1 MLVMVPNGMDRV
13 GASLILA
20 CLVSLLATPARSQDL
35 PVFDAHI
42 HYSQPD
48 WSSYSPDAILAL
60 FDRTGVRWAIVSS
73 TPDDGTLRL
82 YEKAPGRI
90 VPVLRPY
97 RTREDMGTWTTD
109 ASIVLYVRERLKRGI
124 YKGLGEFHLSA
135 AQATDPVVKDL
146 AALAVQ
152 HGLFLYAHT
161 DAAGIEEL
169 LRLYPQV
176 RWLWAHAGLGEPFEV
191 VARVADRNFA
201 LMIELSLKS
210 EVAANGKLDPRWKD
224 LFLRHPDR
232 FMVGT
237 DTWVTSQWD
246 RFAQIQTGLRAWLG
260 QLPRDVAENLAYRN
274 AQKFVGLP

>member
-1 MLVMVPNGMDRV
+1 MSRL
-13 GASLILA
+13 GAALILA
-20 CLVSLLATPARSQDL
+20 CVVGLLAAPARAQDL

-48 WSSYSPDAILAL
+48 WSPYPPDAILAL
-60 FDRTGVRWAIVSS
+60 FDKTGVRWAMVSS

-82 YEKAPGRI
+82 YEKAPDRI

-97 RTREDMGTWTTD
+97 RTRADMGTWTTD
-109 ASIVLYVRERLKRGI
+109 ASIVPYVRERLARGV

-135 AQATDPVVKDL
+135 GQAADPVVREF
-146 AALAVQ
+146 AALGVE

-169 LRLYPQV
+169 LRLYPKV
-176 RWLWAHAGLGEPFEV
+176 RWLWAHAGLGEPFETVAGV
-191 VARVADRNFA
+191 VDRNPT
-201 LMIELSLKS
+201 LMSELSLKS
-210 EVAANGKLDPRWKD
+210 EVAAGGTIDPRWKA
-224 LFLRHPDR
+224 LFLRHPER

-246 RFAQIQTGLRAWLG
+246 RFAQIQTGLRAWLV
-260 QLPRDVAENLAYRN
+260 QLPRDVAEKLAYRN
-274 AQKFVGLP
+274 AGKFVGLP

>member
-1 MLVMVPNGMDRV
+1 MVRV
-13 GASLILA
+13 GASLVLA
-20 CLVSLLATPARSQDL
+20 CLVGLLATSSRAQDL

-60 FDRTGVRWAIVSS
+60 FDKTGVRWAIVSS

-90 VPVLRPY
+90 APVLRPY
-97 RTREDMGTWTTD
+97 RTRADMGTWTTD
-109 ASIVLYVRERLKRGI
+109 ASIVPYVQERLKRGV

-135 AQATDPVVKDL
+135 AQAGDPVVKEL
-146 AALAVQ
+146 AALGAQ

-161 DAAGIEEL
+161 DAAGIGEL
-169 LRLYPQV
+169 LRLYPGV

-191 VARVADRNFA
+191 VARVADRHPA

-210 EVAANGKLDPRWKD
+210 EVAAGGRLDPRWQD
-224 LFLRHPDR
+224 LFRRRPDR

-246 RFAQIQTGLRAWLG
+246 RFAEIQTGARAWLG
-260 QLPRDVAENLAYRN
+260 QLPRDVAEQIAYRN

>member
-1 MLVMVPNGMDRV
+1 VW
-13 GASLILA
+13 A
-20 CLVSLLATPARSQDL
+20 QEL

-48 WSSYSPDAILAL
+48 WASYSTEAILAL
-60 FDRTGVRWAIVSS
+60 LDKTGVRWAMVSS

-82 YEKAPGRI
+82 YKKAPGRI

-97 RTREDMGTWTTD
+97 RTRADMSTWTTD
-109 ASIVLYVRERLKRGI
+109 ASIVPYVQERLKRGI

-135 AQATDPVVKDL
+135 AQAADPVVKEL
-146 AALAVQ
+146 AGLGAQ

-161 DAAGIEEL
+161 DGAGIEEL
-169 LRLYPQV
+169 LQRYPQV
-176 RWLWAHAGLGEPFEV
+176 RWLWAHAGLGEPLEV
-191 VARVADRNFA
+191 VARVVDRNPA
-201 LMIELSLKS
+201 LMSELSLKS
-210 EVAANGKLDPRWKD
+210 EVASSGKHDPRWKD

-232 FMVGT
+232 FLVGT

-246 RFAQIQTGLRAWLG
+246 RFAQIQTALRAWLS
-260 QLPRDVAENLAYRN
+260 QLPQDVAEKLAYRN

>member
-1 MLVMVPNGMDRV
+1 MVPSSMDRV

-20 CLVSLLATPARSQDL
+20 CLVSVLAASARAQDL

-48 WSSYSPDAILAL
+48 WSSYSPEAILAL
-60 FDRTGVRWAIVSS
+60 FDRTGVRWALVSS

-97 RTREDMGTWTTD
+97 RTRADMGTWTTD
-109 ASIVLYVRERLKRGI
+109 ASVIPYVRERLKRGI

-135 AQATDPVVKDL
+135 AQAAVPVVKEL
-146 AALAVQ
+146 AALGVQ

-169 LRLYPQV
+169 LRLYPQA
-176 RWLWAHAGLGEPFEV
+176 RWLWAHAGLGEPFET
-191 VARVADRNFA
+191 VARVTERNPA

-210 EVAANGKLDPRWKD
+210 VVAVDGKLDPRWKD

-232 FMVGT
+232 FMAGT

-246 RFAQIQTGLRAWLG
+246 RFAQIQMDLRAWLG
-260 QLPRDVAENLAYRN
+260 QLPPDLAEKLAYRN
-274 AQKFVGLP
+274 ARNLVGLP

>member
-1 MLVMVPNGMDRV
+1 MVPNGMTYV
-13 GASLILA
+13 GTSLVLA
-20 CLVSLLATPARSQDL
+20 CLLSLLSAPSRAQDL

-60 FDRTGVRWAIVSS
+60 FDKTGVRWAIVSS

-82 YEKAPGRI
+82 YEKAPDRI
-90 VPVLRPY
+90 APVLRPY
-97 RTREDMGTWTTD
+97 RTRADMGTWTTD
-109 ASIVLYVRERLKRGI
+109 VSVVPYVQERLKRGI

-135 AQATDPVVKDL
+135 AQASDPVVKEL
-146 AALAVQ
+146 AALGAQ

-161 DAAGIEEL
+161 DGAGIAEL
-169 LRLYPQV
+169 LRLYPGV

-191 VARVADRNFA
+191 VARVADRHPG

-210 EVAANGKLDPRWKD
+210 EVASNGKLDPRWKD

-246 RFAQIQTGLRAWLG
+246 RFAQVQAGLRGWLG
-260 QLPRDVAENLAYRN
+260 QLPREVAEKIAYRN
-274 AQKFVGLP
+274 AQKLVGLP

>member
-1 MLVMVPNGMDRV
+1 MVPNGMTYV
-13 GASLILA
+13 GTSLVLA
-20 CLVSLLATPARSQDL
+20 CLLSLLSAPSRAQDL

-60 FDRTGVRWAIVSS
+60 FDKTGVRWAIVSS

-82 YEKAPGRI
+82 YEKAPDRI
-90 VPVLRPY
+90 APVLRPY
-97 RTREDMGTWTTD
+97 RTRADMGTWTTD
-109 ASIVLYVRERLKRGI
+109 VSVVPYVQERLKRGI

-135 AQATDPVVKDL
+135 AQASDPVVKEL
-146 AALAVQ
+146 AALGAQ

-161 DAAGIEEL
+161 DGAGIAEL
-169 LRLYPQV
+169 LRLYPGV

-191 VARVADRNFA
+191 VARVADRHPG

-210 EVAANGKLDPRWKD
+210 EVASNGKLDPRWKD
-224 LFLRHPDR
+224 LFLRRPDR
-232 FMVGT
+232 FLVGT

-246 RFAQIQTGLRAWLG
+246 RFAQIQTGVRAWLG
-260 QLPRDVAENLAYRN
+260 QLPRDVAEQIAYRN
-274 AQKFVGLP
+274 ARKFVGFP